1 VPDPAPGRQT
11 GATCLNSAQG
21 RALQALIYAL
31 ALALLVLSAVV
42 RPLATSFSRFANPID
57 SALTALAAIVY
68 YGLVRFRS
76 PAGRYA
82 LPLAATFAVGAFGPL
97 AGIAGA
103 LVLDA
108 LVTLFRPP
116 LRPSEKLTPLETS
129 SAVAAILA
137 PYVGFALVTG
147 ALSDVARF
155 GFALVACLAA
165 SFFADFLYERIAGEK
180 PSEAGTL
187 VASGVYLVLLGA
199 ACALGMALATVG
211 AAHSLATL
219 LALAVSYVVVEKG
232 YVRLEVPNTESLI
245 YGIAAGAEDVS
256 YEARDLAARV
266 SHLVTALAIRMG
278 LSDKE
283 ARNAA
288 LVPRLVTLV
297 WLRFGKT
304 LFRRPDALSV
314 DEQVG
319 LATAIAETATFLEE
333 AGISPSVVAA
343 VRSAYE
349 HFDGTG
355 IPGEK
360 AGSAIPLLSRLHAVC
375 EEYDRLTSWRP
386 AEETLSDEAALE
398 RIRER
403 AGTWFDPEV
412 VAAFEAFIRGEPAGE
427 AAGKLEGAGGEEPAE
442 AAEAADRGEGSQEAA
457 EAAEAIPQD
466 AESQEAASAPLSEP
480 TRVAGE
486 GERERG
492 EQSSAPKTDAEEQ
505 TERPESLDETSPAL
519 PLFGATS
526 EETDE
531 SDGHDRGGSEEQ
543 R

>member
-1 VPDPAPGRQT
+1 
-11 GATCLNSAQG
+11 
-21 RALQALIYAL
+21 LIYTIAL
-31 ALALLVLSAVV
+31 AFLVLSAAV
-42 RPLATSFSRFANPID
+42 RPLATSFARFANPIEI
-57 SALTALAAIVY
+57 ALTALAAIAY
-68 YGLVRFRS
+68 YGFVRFRS

-116 LRPSEKLTPLETS
+116 LRPSEKLSPLETS
-129 SAVAAILA
+129 AAVAAILA
-137 PYVGFALVTG
+137 SYAGFALVTG

-155 GFALVACLAA
+155 GFALVASLAA

-180 PSEAGTL
+180 PSEAGTV
-187 VASGVYLVLLGA
+187 VASGVYPVLLGA

-211 AAHSLATL
+211 KAHSLATL

-232 YVRLEVPNTESLI
+232 YVRLKVPNAESLI

-278 LSDKE
+278 LSDE
-283 ARNAA
+283 EVRNAA

-304 LFRRPDALSV
+304 LFRRPDALSM
-314 DEQVG
+314 DEQVS
-319 LATAIAETATFLEE
+319 LATAIAETAAFLEE

-343 VRSAYE
+343 IRSAYE

-412 VAAFEAFIRGEPAGE
+412 VAAFDAFIRGETPGE
-427 AAGKLEGAGGEEPAE
+427 ATGELEDAGGEEPAE
-442 AAEAADRGEGSQEAA
+442 AAEAAETADRGEGFQEAA
-457 EAAEAIPQD
+457 KAVEAAGQD
-466 AESQEAASAPLSEP
+466 AESQQAASAPLSEP
-480 TRVAGE
+480 TPLADEVE
-486 GERERG
+486 EERG
-492 EQSSAPKTDAEEQ
+492 EQSSAPETDAAEQ
-505 TERPESLDETSPAL
+505 IGRPDSLDETSPAL
-519 PLFGATS
+519 PLFGAPS
-526 EETDE
+526 EESDE
-531 SDGHDRGGSEEQ
+531 SDGHGRGGSEEQ

>member
-1 VPDPAPGRQT
+1 MPDPAPGRQT
-11 GATCLNSAQG
+11 GATCLDSAQG

-31 ALALLVLSAVV
+31 ALAFLVLSAVV

-57 SALTALAAIVY
+57 SALTALAAVAY
-68 YGLVRFRS
+68 YGFVRFRS

-116 LRPSEKLTPLETS
+116 LRPSEKLSPLETS
-129 SAVAAILA
+129 AAVAAILA
-137 PYVGFALVTG
+137 SYAGFALVTG
-147 ALSDVARF
+147 SLSDVARF
-155 GFALVACLAA
+155 GFALVASLAA

-187 VASGVYLVLLGA
+187 VASGVYPVLLGA

-232 YVRLEVPNTESLI
+232 YVRLEVPNAESLI

-278 LSDKE
+278 LSDE
-283 ARNAA
+283 EVRNAA

-304 LFRRPDALSV
+304 FFRRPDALSV
-314 DEQVG
+314 DEQVS
-319 LATAIAETATFLEE
+319 LATAIAETAAFLEE
-333 AGISPSVVAA
+333 AGISPPVVAA

-427 AAGKLEGAGGEEPAE
+427 AAGKLEGAGGGEPAE
-442 AAEAADRGEGSQEAA
+442 AAEAADREEGSQEAV
-457 EAAEAIPQD
+457 EAAGAIPQD
-466 AESQEAASAPLSEP
+466 AESQEGASAPLSEP
-480 TRVAGE
+480 TPLADE
-486 GERERG
+486 GEEERG
-492 EQSSAPKTDAEEQ
+492 EQPSAPETDAGEQ
-505 TERPESLDETSPAL
+505 RGRSDSLDETSPAL
-519 PLFGATS
+519 PLFGTTS
-526 EETDE
+526 EESDE
-531 SDGHDRGGSEEQ
+531 SDGHGRGGSEEQ